1 MRILVDTNVLAR
13 LAHKSHPHTAAAN
26 AAIHQ
31 LWADGHELR
40 IVPQVLYEYWSVAT
54 RPIEQNGLGF
64 ATDVVDADIQQFSR
78 VFSVLRDER
87 GILEP
92 WRTIAAAHNVQGKQA
107 HDVRLVAAMQRHAL
121 THLLTF
127 NVADF
132 QRYAGVELLD
142 PQSVATGGLGGA
154 SGPDE

>member
-13 LAHKSHPHTAAAN
+13 LAHKGHPHTAAAN

-40 IVPQVLYEYWSVAT
+40 VVPQVLYEYWSVAT
-54 RPIEQNGLGF
+54 RSTEQNGLGF
-64 ATDVVDADIQQFSR
+64 STEVVDADIQPFSR

-92 WRTIAAAHNVQGKQA
+92 WRAIAATYKVQGKQV
-107 HDVRLVAAMQRHAL
+107 HDTRLVAAMQRHDL

-132 QRYAGVELLD
+132 QRYAGIDLLD
-142 PQSVATGGLGGA
+142 PQSVVSVRG
-154 SGPDE
+154 